1 MSSGFA
7 RKEVMMMTGAKAG
20 NLNYFDSTSLVVP
33 EKYGNPKRP
42 SVVYSVEQVI
52 QIKVIQRLR
61 EKLSLQEVRKI
72 LGFLAERNYAPSLFE
87 CQLVLID
94 EQLYL
99 IEDMKEFGLQVLKA
113 SGKQR
118 GQVVIHEI
126 GKIGDV
132 LSELRHQ
139 AYESKVLDFEKRAK
153 GTLLELNV

>member
-1 MSSGFA
+1 MSSSFA
-7 RKEVMMMTGAKAG
+7 RKEVMMMTGSKPS
-20 NLNYFDSTSLVVP
+20 NLNYFDSSGLVIP
-33 EKYGNPKRP
+33 QRFGNPKRP

-87 CQLVLID
+87 CQLVLLD
-94 EQLYL
+94 GQLYL
-99 IEDMKEFGLQVLKA
+99 IEDMKEFGLKVLKA
-113 SGKQR
+113 SGKNK

-132 LSELRHQ
+132 LSDLRKQ
-139 AYESKVLDFEKRAK
+139 AHESKVLDFEKRAK
-153 GTLLELNV
+153 GTPLEVGV